1 MKKTN
6 VKTKVIAGIM
16 AAICSVSALGALSA
30 VGASAA
36 VVNSAPISAQAASKK
51 VCLYTAFGK
60 TSYGYDWD
68 YRASGTSAKISCT
81 YDFKTNKYTFKA
93 ALFLSMRQST
103 ASGTM
108 YPSVTQPTRTSTL
121 QAFRPVRST
130 SQTIVTPDNLTN
142 PSFKRMFS
150 NISFPKSRADRI
162 SGLLAFRFKS

>member
-68 YRASGTSAKISCT
+68 YRADSTAAKISCT

-93 ALFLSMRQST
+93 VGQYAGITNAVLKYATIDGKWHNVPIRFTTDKNLNVTGKQTGKEYITKDRY
-103 ASGTM
+103 SG
-108 YPSVTQPTRTSTL
+108 
-121 QAFRPVRST
+121 
-130 SQTIVTPDNLTN
+130 
-142 PSFKRMFS
+142 
-150 NISFPKSRADRI
+150 
-162 SGLLAFRFKS
+162 

>member
-36 VVNSAPISAQAASKK
+36 AVNSAPISAQAASKK

-93 ALFLSMRQST
+93 VGQYAGVTNAVLKYATIDGKWHNVPIRYTTDKNLNVTGVQTGKEYITNNRY
-103 ASGTM
+103 SG
-108 YPSVTQPTRTSTL
+108 
-121 QAFRPVRST
+121 
-130 SQTIVTPDNLTN
+130 
-142 PSFKRMFS
+142 
-150 NISFPKSRADRI
+150 
-162 SGLLAFRFKS
+162 

>member
-93 ALFLSMRQST
+93 VGQYA
-103 ASGTM
+103 G
-108 YPSVTQPTRTSTL
+108 VTNAVLKYATIDGKWHNVPIRYTTRTSTL
-121 QAFRPVRST
+121 QAFRPARSI
-130 SQTIVTPDNLTN
+130 SQTTVTPDN
-142 PSFKRMFS
+142 
-150 NISFPKSRADRI
+150 
-162 SGLLAFRFKS
+162 

>member
-93 ALFLSMRQST
+93 VGQYRQEPQRYGRSDRQ
-103 ASGTM
+103 GV
-108 YPSVTQPTRTSTL
+108 YHKQPLLRIIKLTTH
-121 QAFRPVRST
+121 FF
-130 SQTIVTPDNLTN
+130 INNLTI
-142 PSFKRMFS
+142 KS
-150 NISFPKSRADRI
+150 NKHKTRRI
-162 SGLLAFRFKS
+162 ILRVLLLKTFLV

>member
-81 YDFKTNKYTFKA
+81 YDFKTKKYTFKA
-93 ALFLSMRQST
+93 VGQYAGVTNAVLKYATIDGKWHNVPIRYTTDKNLNVTGVQTGKEYITNNRY
-103 ASGTM
+103 SG
-108 YPSVTQPTRTSTL
+108 
-121 QAFRPVRST
+121 
-130 SQTIVTPDNLTN
+130 
-142 PSFKRMFS
+142 
-150 NISFPKSRADRI
+150 
-162 SGLLAFRFKS
+162 

>member
-93 ALFLSMRQST
+93 VGQ
-103 ASGTM
+103 
-108 YPSVTQPTRTSTL
+108 Y
-121 QAFRPVRST
+121 
-130 SQTIVTPDNLTN
+130 
-142 PSFKRMFS
+142 
-150 NISFPKSRADRI
+150 
-162 SGLLAFRFKS
+162 

>member
-93 ALFLSMRQST
+93 VGQYAGVTNAVLKYATIAGKWHNVPIRYTTDKNLNVTGVQTGKEYITNNRY
-103 ASGTM
+103 SG
-108 YPSVTQPTRTSTL
+108 
-121 QAFRPVRST
+121 
-130 SQTIVTPDNLTN
+130 
-142 PSFKRMFS
+142 
-150 NISFPKSRADRI
+150 
-162 SGLLAFRFKS
+162 

>member
-93 ALFLSMRQST
+93 VGQYAGVTNAVLKYATIDGKWRNVPIRYTTDKSLNVTGVQTGKEYITNNRY
-103 ASGTM
+103 SG
-108 YPSVTQPTRTSTL
+108 
-121 QAFRPVRST
+121 
-130 SQTIVTPDNLTN
+130 
-142 PSFKRMFS
+142 
-150 NISFPKSRADRI
+150 
-162 SGLLAFRFKS
+162 

>member
-16 AAICSVSALGALSA
+16 AAICSISALGALSA

-93 ALFLSMRQST
+93 VGQYAGVTNAVLKYATIDGKWHNVPIRYTTDKNLNVTGVQTGKEYITNNRY
-103 ASGTM
+103 SG
-108 YPSVTQPTRTSTL
+108 
-121 QAFRPVRST
+121 
-130 SQTIVTPDNLTN
+130 
-142 PSFKRMFS
+142 
-150 NISFPKSRADRI
+150 
-162 SGLLAFRFKS
+162 

>member
-51 VCLYTAFGK
+51 VCLYTAFGM

-93 ALFLSMRQST
+93 VGQYAGVTNAVLKYATIDGKWHNVPIRYTTDKNLNVTGVQTGKEYITNNRY
-103 ASGTM
+103 SG
-108 YPSVTQPTRTSTL
+108 
-121 QAFRPVRST
+121 
-130 SQTIVTPDNLTN
+130 
-142 PSFKRMFS
+142 
-150 NISFPKSRADRI
+150 
-162 SGLLAFRFKS
+162 

>member
-93 ALFLSMRQST
+93 VGQYAGVTNAVLKYATIDGKWHNVPIRDTTDKNLNVTGVQTGKEYITNNRY
-103 ASGTM
+103 SG
-108 YPSVTQPTRTSTL
+108 
-121 QAFRPVRST
+121 
-130 SQTIVTPDNLTN
+130 
-142 PSFKRMFS
+142 
-150 NISFPKSRADRI
+150 
-162 SGLLAFRFKS
+162 

>member
-51 VCLYTAFGK
+51 VCLYTAYGK

-81 YDFKTNKYTFKA
+81 YDFKTNIYTFKA
-93 ALFLSMRQST
+93 VGQYAGVTNAVLKYATIDGKWHNVPIRYTTDKNLNVTGVQTGKEYITNNRY
-103 ASGTM
+103 SG
-108 YPSVTQPTRTSTL
+108 
-121 QAFRPVRST
+121 
-130 SQTIVTPDNLTN
+130 
-142 PSFKRMFS
+142 
-150 NISFPKSRADRI
+150 
-162 SGLLAFRFKS
+162 

>member
-16 AAICSVSALGALSA
+16 AGICSVSALGALSA

-93 ALFLSMRQST
+93 VGQYAGVTNAVLKYATIDGKWHNVPIRYTTDKNLNVTGVQTGKEYITNNRY
-103 ASGTM
+103 SG
-108 YPSVTQPTRTSTL
+108 
-121 QAFRPVRST
+121 
-130 SQTIVTPDNLTN
+130 
-142 PSFKRMFS
+142 
-150 NISFPKSRADRI
+150 
-162 SGLLAFRFKS
+162 

>member
-93 ALFLSMRQST
+93 VGQYAGVTNAVLKYATIDGKWHNVPIRYTTDNNLNVTGVQTGKEYITNNRY
-103 ASGTM
+103 SG
-108 YPSVTQPTRTSTL
+108 
-121 QAFRPVRST
+121 
-130 SQTIVTPDNLTN
+130 
-142 PSFKRMFS
+142 
-150 NISFPKSRADRI
+150 
-162 SGLLAFRFKS
+162 

>member
-16 AAICSVSALGALSA
+16 ATICSVSALGALSA

-93 ALFLSMRQST
+93 VGQYAGVTNAVLKYATIDGKWHNVPIRYTTDKNLNVTGVQTGKEYITNNRY
-103 ASGTM
+103 SG
-108 YPSVTQPTRTSTL
+108 
-121 QAFRPVRST
+121 
-130 SQTIVTPDNLTN
+130 
-142 PSFKRMFS
+142 
-150 NISFPKSRADRI
+150 
-162 SGLLAFRFKS
+162 

>member
-16 AAICSVSALGALSA
+16 AAICSVSVLGALSA

-93 ALFLSMRQST
+93 VGQYAGVTNAVLKYATIDGKWHNVPIRYTTDKNLNVTGVQTGKEYITNNRY
-103 ASGTM
+103 SG
-108 YPSVTQPTRTSTL
+108 
-121 QAFRPVRST
+121 
-130 SQTIVTPDNLTN
+130 
-142 PSFKRMFS
+142 
-150 NISFPKSRADRI
+150 
-162 SGLLAFRFKS
+162 

>member
-81 YDFKTNKYTFKA
+81 YDFKANKYTFKA
-93 ALFLSMRQST
+93 VGQYAGVTNAVLKYATIDGKWHNVPIRYTTDKNLNVTGVQTGKEYITNNRY
-103 ASGTM
+103 SG
-108 YPSVTQPTRTSTL
+108 
-121 QAFRPVRST
+121 
-130 SQTIVTPDNLTN
+130 
-142 PSFKRMFS
+142 
-150 NISFPKSRADRI
+150 
-162 SGLLAFRFKS
+162 